1 MKILNIVHNSQID
14 TGGKISHNL
23 LMKELKERGH
33 EIHFLSTEKYNGFQT
48 HLMPDYMQVPVLELR
63 EKLVQKQIEKTLSQE
78 EFDYVYSSGC
88 YSTYSTI
95 KATKNFSTKS
105 IIHFRDYWF
114 DDVNGTY
121 VGDDGVYYRKNSL
134 RNIIM
139 HNKKSRILWNL
150 YKHRYL
156 DSRQKLLDKANF
168 IISTSSSVEEKL
180 EQIGVKSQSLP
191 NPVNVD
197 SYLTDDETVETDLKS
212 PIVTFI
218 GSLKQIKGTELLS
231 DIIRSFSETSFLI
244 VGEGRDKE
252 KMQAKFSNRSN
263 VKFTGWID
271 KEQIPAFYNT
281 SDIILYPSLV
291 PEGFGRIA
299 VEAMASA
306 TPIISSNRGGMRDI
320 ITDGK
325 DGILLDPENT
335 KVWKESL
342 EHLLESE
349 ELRTRMGEEG
359 RKNSS
364 QYSVKNHVEK
374 FLKVIE

>member
-78 EFDYVYSSGC
+78 EFDYVYSSGY

-306 TPIISSNRGGMRDI
+306 TPIISSNRGGNERY
-320 ITDGK
+320 
-325 DGILLDPENT
+325 N
-335 KVWKESL
+335 
-342 EHLLESE
+342 
-349 ELRTRMGEEG
+349 
-359 RKNSS
+359 N
-364 QYSVKNHVEK
+364 
-374 FLKVIE
+374 

>member
-1 MKILNIVHNSQID
+1 
-14 TGGKISHNL
+14 
-23 LMKELKERGH
+23 
-33 EIHFLSTEKYNGFQT
+33 
-48 HLMPDYMQVPVLELR
+48 
-63 EKLVQKQIEKTLSQE
+63 
-78 EFDYVYSSGC
+78 
-88 YSTYSTI
+88 
-95 KATKNFSTKS
+95 
-105 IIHFRDYWF
+105 
-114 DDVNGTY
+114 
-121 VGDDGVYYRKNSL
+121 
-134 RNIIM
+134 M

-364 QYSVKNHVEK
+364 QYSVKTT
-374 FLKVIE
+374 LKNS